1 MRAPLLFRCNI
12 FEVDYVGEV
21 FRPEDV
27 VGGKKK
33 VSDLSPGL
41 GGVLSTSLQDVIREV
56 RLLKTEVNR
65 IKQVL
70 RANRLVIE

>member
-1 MRAPLLFRCNI
+1 M
-12 FEVDYVGEV
+12 GEV

-33 VSDLSPGL
+33 PSDLSPE
-41 GGVLSTSLQDVIREV
+41 LSGITPTTLQDVIREI
-56 RLLKTEVNR
+56 RLLKTEVNK

-70 RANRLVIE
+70 RANGIVYRVVWLTA